1 MKTALIILASVAAL
15 AVVALIVIAEF
26 FYEVILNMK
35 VVRKYARR
43 FNLKD
48 DTIINLFRNNQ
59 LYSDSMKWF
68 LKLKT
73 ADTVIKNRKGKDVH
87 GNIIENENK
96 TNKWAIC
103 IHGYMGAPSIQAP
116 FVKHFYDNGYN
127 VLCPSLRAHGDD
139 THKYCS
145 MGMHDKDILI
155 TWIEYLVKKYPD
167 CEIVLHGVSMGAATV
182 MLATG
187 EKLSG
192 NVKCAVS
199 DCGFSSCKEQFIHVM
214 KNNMKIPVF
223 PFFQL
228 GNLISIIRGNF
239 NFTKCLPVNAV
250 AKSKTPTLFI
260 HGTGDNFVPY
270 RMIDDVFGACSAEK
284 ERLDVADATH
294 AVALAYD
301 PELYFSTMDKF
312 IEKYST

>member
-1 MKTALIILASVAAL
+1 MKTAIIIFASVAAL
-15 AVVALIVIAEF
+15 ALMALIVSAEF

-43 FNLKD
+43 FNLLD
-48 DTIINLFRNNQ
+48 DTIKNLFRNNEI
-59 LYSDSMKWF
+59 YSESMKWF
-68 LKLKT
+68 LKLRPE
-73 ADTVIKNRKGKDVH
+73 DTVIKDSKGKDVH

-96 TNKWAIC
+96 TDKWAIC
-103 IHGYMGAPSIQAP
+103 VHGYMGAPSIQAP
-116 FVKHFYDNGYN
+116 FAKHFYDNGYN
-127 VLCPSLRAHGDD
+127 VICPSLRAHGDD

-145 MGMHDKDILI
+145 MGWHDKNIVI
-155 TWIEYLVKKYPD
+155 AWINYLVKKYPD
-167 CEIVLHGVSMGAATV
+167 CKIVLHGVSMGAATV

-187 EKLSG
+187 EKLPG

-199 DCGFSSCKEQFIHVM
+199 DCGYSSCKEQFIHVM

-239 NFTKCLPVNAV
+239 NFTKCLPVKAV
-250 AKSKTPTLFI
+250 AHSKTPTLFI

-270 RMIDDVFGACSAEK
+270 RMVEDVFDACSAEK

-301 PELYFSTMDKF
+301 PELYFSAMDSF
-312 IEKYST
+312 IKKNT

>member
-1 MKTALIILASVAAL
+1 MKTAIIIFASVAAL
-15 AVVALIVIAEF
+15 ALIALIVSAEF

-43 FNLKD
+43 FNLLD
-48 DTIINLFRNNQ
+48 DTIKNLFRNNEI
-59 LYSDSMKWF
+59 YSESMKWF
-68 LKLKT
+68 LKLRPE
-73 ADTVIKNRKGKDVH
+73 DTVIKDSKGKDVH

-96 TNKWAIC
+96 TDKWAIC
-103 IHGYMGAPSIQAP
+103 VHGYMGAPSIQAP
-116 FVKHFYDNGYN
+116 FAKHFYDNGYN
-127 VLCPSLRAHGDD
+127 VICPSLRAHGED

-145 MGMHDKDILI
+145 MGWHDKNIVI
-155 TWIEYLVKKYPD
+155 AWINYLVKKYPD

-187 EKLSG
+187 EKLPG

-199 DCGFSSCKEQFIHVM
+199 DCGYSSCKEQFIHVM

-228 GNLISIIRGNF
+228 GNLISITRGNF
-239 NFTKCLPVNAV
+239 NFTKCLPVKAV
-250 AKSKTPTLFI
+250 AHSKTPTLFI

-270 RMIDDVFGACSAEK
+270 RMVEDVFDACSAEK

-301 PELYFSTMDKF
+301 PELYFSAMDSF
-312 IEKYST
+312 IKKNT